1 MFTLFGLIRIIY
13 PFYNAMSES
22 IINRDKK
29 TLSYKEYLTEKY
41 HPLVLLVREME
52 KSIGKVKTHEI
63 VEKTFY
69 DNMFN
74 WVPEELGE
82 RVHVNEFA
90 DFVQIEKEDNES
102 IEIRN
107 KVTIRYTKDTESE
120 LGLHVT
126 ECLYAEVFKE
136 LEAEDI
142 GYLIVCNPDH
152 AYARACNPCVKLRRN
167 KTLMQGDDYCDH
179 LWYWDNSENSV

>member
-1 MFTLFGLIRIIY
+1 
-13 PFYNAMSES
+13 MSES

-29 TLSYKEYLTEKY
+29 TLTNKEYLTEKY
-41 HPLVLLVREME
+41 RPLVLLVRGME
-52 KSIGKVKTHEI
+52 KSIGKAKAHEI

-69 DNMFN
+69 DDMFN
-74 WVPEELGE
+74 WVTEELEELGP
-82 RVHVNEFA
+82 VNEFA
-90 DFVQIEKEDNES
+90 DFVRIEKEDNES

-107 KVTIRYTKDTESE
+107 RVTNRYMKDTESE

-126 ECLYAEVFKE
+126 ECLDSEVFKE

-142 GYLIVCNPDH
+142 GYFVVFNPDH

-179 LWYWDNSENSV
+179 LWYWDNSENPT